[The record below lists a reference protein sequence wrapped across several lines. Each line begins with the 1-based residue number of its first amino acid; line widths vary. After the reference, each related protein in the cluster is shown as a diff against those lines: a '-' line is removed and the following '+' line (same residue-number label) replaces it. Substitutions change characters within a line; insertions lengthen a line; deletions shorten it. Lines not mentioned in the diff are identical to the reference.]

1 MIFNTTFYF
10 FKKGYIQW
18 ITIQDDSMKFNRSHY
33 IENINPSMKGQ
44 EVTLGGWVEDLRKM
58 GKMTFLTL
66 RDSTG
71 ITQIILT
78 DDVMEST
85 NDITRQSV
93 ARVVGK
99 VQDTKAR
106 DFECE
111 IKATEINILANAIHP
126 LPIDPIGRLESHI
139 DNRLNSRAL
148 DMRNQKTSSI
158 FKIRHHVLVSL
169 RQAFL
174 EKQFTE
180 ITTPKIIGSAS
191 EGGANLFS
199 LDYFG
204 KQAYLAQSPQ
214 LYKEQMTIGLERVFE
229 IATFYRAE
237 KSHTGRHLSE
247 FTSVDMEAAF
257 MNYVDTMNV
266 LEDLI
271 IHTFKHVSENCKSEQ
286 EIIGNKIIIP
296 NKPFEKITYSEA
308 LDELNKK
315 DVKLKFGD
323 DLLDS
328 HLRIVGENHPG
339 FYFLT
344 DWPIKLKPFYI
355 MENQDNPEISESFDL
370 QFGYL
375 ELSSGGTR
383 LHNPEKI
390 KMRLTEQGLDPTKF
404 SEHLQAFDWGMPP
417 HAGWGLGL
425 ERLLTIIIG
434 IDNVREVIL
443 YPRDPERLKP

>member
-1 MIFNTTFYF
+1 ML
-10 FKKGYIQW
+10 
-18 ITIQDDSMKFNRSHY
+18 FNRTHD
-33 IENINPSMKGQ
+33 IEDVNINMKDQ
-44 EVTLGGWVEDLRKM
+44 DVILAGWVEDLRKM

-66 RDSTG
+66 RDVTG

-78 DDVMEST
+78 DELTKTVEGV
-85 NDITRQSV
+85 TRQSV
-93 ARVVGK
+93 VRITGK
-99 VQDTKAR
+99 VQDTRAR
-106 DFECE
+106 DFEYE
-111 IKATEINILANAIHP
+111 IKANEINILAKAVHP

-139 DNRLNSRAL
+139 DNRLNTRAL
-148 DMRNQKTSSI
+148 DMRNQKTASI
-158 FKIRHHVLVSL
+158 FKIRHHVLASL
-169 RQAFL
+169 RKTLSGKKFI
-174 EKQFTE
+174 E

-229 IATFYRAE
+229 IASFYRAE

-247 FTSVDMEAAF
+247 FTSVDIEAAF
-257 MNYVDTMNV
+257 MNYTDVMNV
-266 LEDLI
+266 LEDLVVD
-271 IHTFKHVSENCKSEQ
+271 TFKYVSENCKKEL
-286 EIIGNKIIIP
+286 EIIGNKTITSDH
-296 NKPFEKITYSEA
+296 PFEKITYSQA
-308 LDELNKK
+308 LDELKEK
-315 DVKLKFGD
+315 DVKLEFGD

-328 HLRIVGENHPG
+328 HLRILGENHPS

-355 MENQDNPEISESFDL
+355 TEKQDNVELSESFDL
-370 QFGYL
+370 QYGYL
-375 ELSSGGTR
+375 ELSSGGSR

-390 KMRLTEQGLDPTKF
+390 KARLKEQNLDISKF

-425 ERLLTIIIG
+425 ERLLTIILG

>member
-1 MIFNTTFYF
+1 ML
-10 FKKGYIQW
+10 
-18 ITIQDDSMKFNRSHY
+18 FNRTHN
-33 IENINPSMKGQ
+33 IENVNVNMKDQ
-44 EVTLGGWVEDLRKM
+44 DVILAGWVEDLRKM

-66 RDSTG
+66 RDVTG

-78 DDVMEST
+78 DELTKTVEGM
-85 NDITRQSV
+85 TRQSV
-93 ARVVGK
+93 VRITGK
-99 VQDTKAR
+99 VQDTRAR
-106 DFECE
+106 DFEYE
-111 IKATEINILANAIHP
+111 IKANEISILAKAVYP

-139 DNRLNSRAL
+139 DNRLNTRAL
-148 DMRNQKTSSI
+148 DMRNQKTASI
-158 FKIRHHVLVSL
+158 FKIRHHVLASL
-169 RQAFL
+169 RKTLSAKKFI
-174 EKQFTE
+174 E

-229 IATFYRAE
+229 IASFYRAE

-247 FTSVDMEAAF
+247 FTSVDIEAAF
-257 MNYVDTMNV
+257 MNYTDVMNV
-266 LEDLI
+266 LEDLVVD
-271 IHTFKHVSENCKSEQ
+271 TFKYVSENCKKEL
-286 EIIGNKIIIP
+286 EIIGNKTITSDH
-296 NKPFEKITYSEA
+296 PFEKITYSQA
-308 LDELNKK
+308 LDELKEK
-315 DVKLKFGD
+315 DVKLEFGD

-328 HLRIVGENHPG
+328 HLRILGENHPS

-355 MENQDNPEISESFDL
+355 TEKQDNVELSESFDL
-370 QFGYL
+370 QYGYL
-375 ELSSGGTR
+375 ELSSGGSR

-390 KMRLTEQGLDPTKF
+390 KSRLKEQNLDPSKF

-425 ERLLTIIIG
+425 ERLLTIILG

>member
-1 MIFNTTFYF
+1 MLFDRTHNIEDVNANM
-10 FKKGYIQW
+10 KD
-18 ITIQDDSMKFNRSHY
+18 QDV
-33 IENINPSMKGQ
+33 I
-44 EVTLGGWVEDLRKM
+44 LGGWVEDLRKM

-66 RDSTG
+66 RDVTG

-78 DDVMEST
+78 DELTKTVEG
-85 NDITRQSV
+85 ITRQSV
-93 ARVVGK
+93 VRITGK
-99 VQDTKAR
+99 VQDTRAR
-106 DFECE
+106 DFEYE
-111 IKATEINILANAIHP
+111 IKANEISILAKAVHP

-139 DNRLNSRAL
+139 DNRLNTRAL
-148 DMRNQKTSSI
+148 DMRNQKTASI
-158 FKIRHHVLVSL
+158 FKIRHHVLASL
-169 RQAFL
+169 RKTL
-174 EKQFTE
+174 SEKKFIE

-229 IATFYRAE
+229 IASFYRAE

-247 FTSVDMEAAF
+247 FTSVDIEAAF
-257 MNYVDTMNV
+257 MNYTDVMNV
-266 LEDLI
+266 LEDLVVG
-271 IHTFKHVSENCKSEQ
+271 TFKYVSENCKKEL
-286 EIIGNKIIIP
+286 EIIGNKTITSDH
-296 NKPFEKITYSEA
+296 PFEKITYSQA
-308 LDELNKK
+308 LDELKEK
-315 DVKLKFGD
+315 DVKLEFGD

-328 HLRIVGENHPG
+328 HLRILGENHPS

-355 MENQDNPEISESFDL
+355 TEKQDNVELSESFDL
-370 QFGYL
+370 QYGYL
-375 ELSSGGTR
+375 ELSSGGSR

-390 KMRLTEQGLDPTKF
+390 KARLKEQNLDPSKF

-425 ERLLTIIIG
+425 ERLLTIILG

>member
-1 MIFNTTFYF
+1 MI
-10 FKKGYIQW
+10 
-18 ITIQDDSMKFNRSHY
+18 SMKFNRSHY
-33 IENINPSMKGQ
+33 IENINKGMIGQ
-44 EVTLGGWVEDLRKM
+44 EVILGGWVEDLRKM
-58 GKMTFLTL
+58 GKMTFITL
-66 RDSTG
+66 RDATG

-78 DDVMEST
+78 DDVMKSID
-85 NDITRQSV
+85 DITRQSV
-93 ARVVGK
+93 VRVTGK
-99 VQDTKAR
+99 IQDTKAR

-111 IKATEINILANAIHP
+111 IKASEINVLARAVHP

-148 DMRNQKTSSI
+148 DMRNQKTASI
-158 FKIRHHVLVSL
+158 FKIRHHVLASL
-169 RQAFL
+169 RQTFL
-174 EKQFTE
+174 EKKFIE

-191 EGGANLFS
+191 EGGANLFA

-229 IATFYRAE
+229 IASFYRAE

-257 MNYVDTMNV
+257 MDYSDVMDV
-266 LEDLI
+266 LEDLVLN
-271 IHTFKHVSENCKSEQ
+271 TFKHVSENCKDEQ
-286 EIIGNKIIIP
+286 EIIGNQITIP
-296 NKPFEKITYSEA
+296 DRPFEKITYSDA

-315 DVKLKFGD
+315 DVKLEFGD

-328 HLRIVGENHPG
+328 HLRIIGENHTG

-355 MENQDNPEISESFDL
+355 MENQDKPEISESFDL

-390 KMRLTEQGLDPTKF
+390 KNRLAEQGLDPAKF